1 MRCFLQIL
9 RQQNLLG
16 QQAPGPVKLGQER
29 RQDLLRRLSPGGE
42 DLQVPPGQL
51 APLEVEDSHA
61 AADLA
66 GVQAQNVGVR
76 QKTRHDLLPLA
87 QQRNGFQPVPQGG
100 GPLELQGLGGF
111 LHLLPQVFFHLAEL
125 ALQKADGL
133 GHGLLVLAA
142 RHLLAAVA
150 VTKAHVEVEAGPLLP
165 LVPWEFLPAG
175 GQLQGPA
182 DGV

>member
-51 APLEVEDSHA
+51 APLEMEDGHA

-66 GVQAQNVGVR
+66 RVQAQNVGVR

-87 QQRNGFQPVPQGG
+87 QQRNGLQPIPQGG

-111 LHLLPQVFFHLAEL
+111 LHLLPQVLFHLAEL
-125 ALQKADGL
+125 ALQEADGL

-150 VTKAHVEVEAGPLLP
+150 VAKAHVEVEAGPLLP
-165 LVPWEFLPAG
+165 LVPREFFSAG

>member
-1 MRCFLQIL
+1 MCGFLQVL

-29 RQDLLRRLSPGGE
+29 RQDLLCRLSPGGE

-51 APLEVEDSHA
+51 APLEVEDGHA

-66 GVQAQNVGVR
+66 GVQAQDVGVR

-87 QQRNGFQPVPQGG
+87 QQGNGFQPIPQGG

-111 LHLLPQVFFHLAEL
+111 LHLLPHCRYVLRVHTLHYTKRECSRSKLVKQEILPFHRLNL
-125 ALQKADGL
+125 FRQICQDIIIHSRVKISDC
-133 GHGLLVLAA
+133 
-142 RHLLAAVA
+142 RRY
-150 VTKAHVEVEAGPLLP
+150 
-165 LVPWEFLPAG
+165 
-175 GQLQGPA
+175 Q
-182 DGV
+182 